1 MIQSVPVFLRTTKAQ
16 QQLIILFSLLSMFF
30 GY

>member
-1 MIQSVPVFLRTTKAQ
+1 VPVFLRTTKAQ